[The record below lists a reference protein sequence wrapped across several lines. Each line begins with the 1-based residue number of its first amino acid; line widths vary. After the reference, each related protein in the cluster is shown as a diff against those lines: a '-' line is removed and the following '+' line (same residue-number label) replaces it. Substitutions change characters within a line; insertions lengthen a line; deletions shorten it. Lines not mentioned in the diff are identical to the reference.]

1 MQVSN
6 IFYYLLFLQLK
17 VEVSFIGDR
26 VEIDA
31 VEFSGGLLSE
41 PEEVLERRDFFDLVL
56 VVIVDK
62 LEF

>member
-17 VEVSFIGDR
+17 VEVSFVGDG

>member
-1 MQVSN
+1 MQVSD
-6 IFYYLLFLQLK
+6 IFHYLLFLQLK
-17 VEVSFIGDR
+17 VEVSFVSDG